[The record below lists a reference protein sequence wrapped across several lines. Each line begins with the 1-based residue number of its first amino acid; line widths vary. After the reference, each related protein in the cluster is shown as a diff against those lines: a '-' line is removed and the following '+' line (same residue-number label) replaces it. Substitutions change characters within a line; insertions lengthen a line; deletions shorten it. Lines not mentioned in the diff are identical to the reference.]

1 MGVPRTSL
9 CEATA
14 LSYRE
19 FLSSIRAVAKFVA
32 KLCSDFLIVVIFC
45 RLEEV
50 ELIRGGLDV
59 Q

>member
-1 MGVPRTSL
+1 M
-9 CEATA
+9 
-14 LSYRE
+14 SYRE

-32 KLCSDFLIVVIFC
+32 KLCSEFLIVVIFC